1 MPTFETIRNSA
12 DNRKLVRKIQKSF
25 AFLLPD
31 TVPLPESLYESGSLI
46 DFGAL
51 EGAISL
57 GIVTPDGFGFGRE
70 MEKEDV
76 DALGYGSPVRSDVT
90 KVPRTVTVT
99 VLESGRKEINEL
111 KHGLTIT
118 ATQSQTTGEVVYDE
132 PDLPSNK
139 EYRLIVVGQD
149 GPADEEWIMGKGF
162 GAVKLASTG
171 DETWG
176 NEAVSTEFTFDVTTD
191 DETGTPVRHYLA
203 GTGALK
209 FKDVLGYT
217 AGTP

>member
-1 MPTFETIRNSA
+1 MPTFDTIRQAA

-25 AFLLPD
+25 AFIIPQD
-31 TVPLPESLYESGSLI
+31 TPLPESLYATGSLI

-51 EGAISL
+51 PGAVSL
-57 GIVTPDGFGFGRE
+57 GIVTPDGWGFGRE
-70 MEKEDV
+70 MEKEEV
-76 DALGYGSPVRSDVT
+76 DGLGYASAVRSDVT

-99 VLESGRKEINEL
+99 ILEFGRKEIQEL
-111 KHGLTIT
+111 KHGLVIT
-118 ATQSQTTGEVVYDE
+118 ATQDPTTGEVVYDE
-132 PDLPSNK
+132 PDLPVNR

-171 DETWG
+171 DEAWG
-176 NEAVSTEFTFDVTTD
+176 ADAISTEFTFDVFTD
-191 DETGTPVRHYLA
+191 DETGTPVRHYLG